1 MQEHRQHAHS
11 EFIDA
16 CYGTD
21 GTLATLDGYIPCMV
35 YFCMAY
41 KVKLLPPAAEFL
53 DGLPDR
59 LRAKAGRAIVLLRE
73 FGPFLRE
80 PHAKKVSDW
89 PGLFELRVML
99 GRDACRFFYFWHEH
113 QLYVVTSGYLK
124 KGMKLER
131 KELQR
136 ASALMKRYREST
148 GGIDEGN

>member
-1 MQEHRQHAHS
+1 
-11 EFIDA
+11 
-16 CYGTD
+16 
-21 GTLATLDGYIPCMV
+21 
-35 YFCMAY
+35 
-41 KVKLLPPAAEFL
+41 L

-73 FGPFLRE
+73 FGPSLRE
-80 PHAKKVSDW
+80 PHSKKVSDW

-99 GRDACRFFYFWHEH
+99 GRDACRFFYFWHQH

-124 KGMKLER
+124 KGMKLQQ

-136 ASALMKRYREST
+136 ASALMKRYLESI